1 VDFAARRAQARKEM
15 QPHLDETERIKAH
28 LVMLKERL
36 KAFKKDKAEISD
48 IEALEQQIKEQ
59 EKAACD
65 FQTKADAIDAA
76 VFDLKA
82 VNPNVV
88 AKVDIR
94 TPAEI
99 IENIA
104 AQGRIVSSALEKL
117 KLLMTE
123 PD

>member
-1 VDFAARRAQARKEM
+1 MDFAARRAQARKEM
-15 QPHLDETERIKAH
+15 QPHLDETERIKVH
-28 LVMLKERL
+28 LVTLKERL

-59 EKAACD
+59 EKAARD

-104 AQGRIVSSALEKL
+104 AQDRIVSS
-117 KLLMTE
+117 
-123 PD
+123 PWRG